1 MPQDVSDFFLV
12 CFVWYLEAGTWGPG
26 ECRWCLPRWFPWR
39 GIASKLIC
47 WGISAFACFGWV
59 DGHGWLVIW
68 RNQLVNDSWDLEHFC
83 LGKIFGIYYMR
94 QFDIANSWER
104 IPWIL
109 IVLKN
114 HSNSFGMMNSPLA
127 VWNWCVL
134 KWLGGCCKWVFAEDT
149 GRGENCQTILGKRAI
164 VTWNSKISEQLGVFA
179 TCLFWQRFQHHP
191 FWA

>member
-1 MPQDVSDFFLV
+1 MDLFSRPNGAFIKSKQNTYHHLRGIWEGFLGKALRCFRCFFLFCV
-12 CFVWYLEAGTWGPG
+12 VFGGWNLDTW
-26 ECRWCLPRWFPWR
+26 RIAVDVLPRWFPWR

-47 WGISAFACFGWV
+47 WGISAFGCFGWV

-83 LGKIFGIYYMR
+83 LGKIFGIYYMK
-94 QFDIANSWER
+94 QFDIANNWER

-114 HSNSFGMMNSPLA
+114 HSNSFGMTNSPLA

-134 KWLGGCCKWVFAEDT
+134 KWLGGCCKWSLLKNAM
-149 GRGENCQTILGKRAI
+149 Q
-164 VTWNSKISEQLGVFA
+164 
-179 TCLFWQRFQHHP
+179 
-191 FWA
+191 